1 MYHTYHALQ
10 ARSSGPE
17 PACGSVQRHCLCLLA
32 ISGSAGWLLE
42 ADWMSVVQKAGDG
55 SPARRVRQHTGLVSE
70 LWTVVSPAPRTIRG
84 CLMVLIIIPHLRSM
98 PRWLGRPQRLTR
110 RSALPVGEGH
120 HEVRLLIGCFPQSVH
135 RRFVHCTPRG
145 RLDCTRARAVR
156 VPLLDGRI
164 ETSLSYYKRE

>member
-42 ADWMSVVQKAGDG
+42 AAWMSVVHRAGERALDG
-55 SPARRVRQHTGLVSE
+55 PLTSPTDHKGVPHGYYHYTPSPLHASLAREASTPDAPLS
-70 LWTVVSPAPRTIRG
+70 SPRG
-84 CLMVLIIIPHLRSM
+84 ER
-98 PRWLGRPQRLTR
+98 
-110 RSALPVGEGH
+110 H

-164 ETSLSYYKRE
+164 ETRLSYYKRR

>member
-42 ADWMSVVQKAGDG
+42 AAWMSVVQKAGDG

-70 LWTVVSPAPRTIRG
+70 LWTVLSPARRTIRG
-84 CLMVLIIIPHLRSM
+84 CLMAIIIIPHLRSM

-110 RSALPVGEGH
+110 RSALPVGRDITKFASLLAVFLNPSTGDSSTALPEDASTAP
-120 HEVRLLIGCFPQSVH
+120 VRELSVC
-135 RRFVHCTPRG
+135 HCWMVVLRQG
-145 RLDCTRARAVR
+145 
-156 VPLLDGRI
+156 
-164 ETSLSYYKRE
+164 